1 MKKYNFAII
10 EDNVNLRRTV
20 SEYFAQSELLDCVM
34 AIDSVEKFL
43 KYHRDFFHIKLVLLD
58 AVLDQQSSI
67 YSIPHILQREPD
79 AEIIMFTVI
88 DDSNVIFQALTYG
101 ATGYLLKDIT
111 MPELERALFD
121 VLEGNGAL
129 LSPAI
134 AKTVIEN
141 FITRTNNVLNEDFT
155 LKEKE
160 NIIMHLLTEGHTY
173 EEISK
178 RLGLSVNGIRYY
190 IKAIYKKLQVKSRGE
205 LIRKKL
211 TFKDISSPVFDTF
224 FHQKLQVI
232 EYE

>member
-10 EDNVNLRRTV
+10 EDNVDIRRTV

-34 AIDSVEKFL
+34 AADSVEKFL
-43 KYHRDFFHIKLVLLD
+43 KYHRDFFQIKLVLLD
-58 AVLDQQSSI
+58 VMLEQQSSI

-134 AKTVIEN
+134 AKTIIKN
-141 FITRTNNVLNEDFT
+141 FITRTDNVLNEDST
-155 LKEKE
+155 LTEKE
-160 NIIMHLLTEGHTY
+160 NIIMHLLKEGHTY

-190 IKAIYKKLQVKSRGE
+190 IKAIYRKLQVKSRGE

-211 TFKDISSPVFDTF
+211 T
-224 FHQKLQVI
+224 
-232 EYE
+232 